1 MVNNI
6 TQIYIE
12 LRTQNFIQH
21 NYEDL
26 YTNIK
31 KYKLQMVRKNK
42 SKYISLWIMSWI
54 LI

>member
-12 LRTQNFIQH
+12 LRTQNFIQY

-31 KYKLQMVRKNK
+31 NISYKWCVKINQNIYL
-42 SKYISLWIMSWI
+42 YGLC
-54 LI
+54 LGD